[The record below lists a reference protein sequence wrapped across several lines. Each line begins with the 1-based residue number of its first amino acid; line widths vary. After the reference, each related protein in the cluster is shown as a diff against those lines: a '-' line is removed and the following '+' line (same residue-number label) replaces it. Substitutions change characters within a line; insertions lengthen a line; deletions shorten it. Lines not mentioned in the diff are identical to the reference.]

1 MLQELLRTFLSQL
14 EQPVDQNGMGFTM
27 ILGRPETGRV
37 EYAYP
42 LGSLIV
48 TKSAQALLPKPAKR
62 IGDTHTI
69 GRSVVCELYLYAT
82 DEAELCNQIDT
93 LHILKGIFTGLE
105 SGGDKYTIRYDD
117 TNRIPPD
124 PDDPYTYNVT
134 VTAVTF
140 TNFSAS

>member
-1 MLQELLRTFLSQL
+1 MLQDLLRTFLAQL
-14 EQPVDQNGMGFTM
+14 EQPIDQGGLNFTM

-37 EYAYP
+37 EYDYP
-42 LGSLIV
+42 LGSMIV

-82 DEAELCNQIDT
+82 DEAELCDQIDT
-93 LHILKGIFTGLE
+93 LHTIKSAFTGLE
-105 SGGDKYTIRYDD
+105 IDGDKYTIRYED

-124 PDDPYTYNVT
+124 QDDPYTYNVT